1 MPFKW
6 CLNRRRFF
14 DRFDLFPKRSY
25 AFWKEVVCFWR
36 KGSMLFGKGSYA
48 LFRDEL
54 R

>member
-6 CLNRRRFF
+6 YFNRGSFF
-14 DRFDLFPKRSY
+14 RGLPLFK
-25 AFWKEVVCFWR
+25 KVVCFLE

>member
-6 CLNRRRFF
+6 CFNRGSFF
-14 DRFDLFPKRSY
+14 RGLPLFK
-25 AFWKEVVCFWR
+25 KVVCFWK

>member
-6 CLNRRRFF
+6 CFNRGSFF
-14 DRFDLFPKRSY
+14 RGLPLFK
-25 AFWKEVVCFWR
+25 KVVCFLE